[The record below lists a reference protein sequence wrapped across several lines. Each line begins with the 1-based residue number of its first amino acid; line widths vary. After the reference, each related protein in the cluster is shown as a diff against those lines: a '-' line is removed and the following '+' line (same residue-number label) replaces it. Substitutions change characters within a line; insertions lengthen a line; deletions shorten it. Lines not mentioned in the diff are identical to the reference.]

1 MSAETNKNKYI
12 SIQDAEPFRMLFTP
26 QRDPGF
32 PLSRGQN
39 WSPFD
44 VFFVFFSCNSI
55 DSTVE
60 IGRISPEIVCIIV
73 RIAVIVRG
81 GTGLA
86 LFHGLLLHGGLAS

>member
-44 VFFVFFSCNSI
+44 MFSLSFFLAILLIVLLRL
-55 DSTVE
+55 VE
-60 IGRISPEIVCIIV
+60 FLQKLS
-73 RIAVIVRG
+73 
-81 GTGLA
+81 
-86 LFHGLLLHGGLAS
+86 ASLSESLS